1 MKYTTQID
9 VARKEILTKEMEF
22 VNLNWVYKSKFELS
36 L

>member
-22 VNLNWVYKSKFELS
+22 VNLNWIYKSKFELS